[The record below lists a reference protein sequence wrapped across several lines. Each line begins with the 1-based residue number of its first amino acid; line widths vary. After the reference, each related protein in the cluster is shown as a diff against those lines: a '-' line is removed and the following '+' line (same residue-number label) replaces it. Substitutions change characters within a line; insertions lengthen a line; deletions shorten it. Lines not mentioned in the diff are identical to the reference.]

1 MDRKTREEGMVFAP
15 RWTADGLIPAI
26 AQDRASGRVLMMA
39 WMNEEALARTLQ
51 TGEAHYWSRSRQR
64 LWRKGESSGAVQRV
78 CEIRVDCDQDCLL
91 LIVEQAGAGACH
103 TGRPSCFYRRRLR
116 PEGGDAP
123 VLAVLSQ
130 EEGRDHQD

>member
-1 MDRKTREEGMVFAP
+1 MDRKTREEGRVFTP

-39 WMNEEALARTLQ
+39 WMNEDALARTLR

-91 LIVEQAGAGACH
+91 LIVEQTGAGACH
-103 TGRPSCFYRRRLR
+103 TGRPSCFYRRLMRQ
-116 PEGGDAP
+116 EDGDGF
-123 VLAVLSQ
+123 VLAFVADREDARRTS
-130 EEGRDHQD
+130 